1 MAFIRND
8 QSLLVLASTTVSQQD
23 LPWVTVICTSYNQQA
38 FVAEALQS
46 VIAQNYPNVELIVI
60 DNGSTDQTATRIQEV
75 IQPYPA
81 IRFIRNAFNLG
92 LNRAFNQGLALA
104 KGQYIIDLSA
114 DDVLLPDRITRQVVF
129 FEQLPDEYGVV
140 FSNATYVDAS
150 GAVTGVH
157 YPIDPATGLARALV
171 PTGYIFRQILT
182 GYFICT
188 PTMMIRRRILQQ
200 LNGYDEA
207 LSYEDFDFW
216 VRSSRFCRYAY
227 QDAILTKK
235 RHHPGAMSSQVVHP
249 HNDLLP
255 STLLVCRKALAM
267 CETDAERQALA
278 FRLQKFIRKAFYAE
292 QFDLAL
298 QFGSLMRQFAHPDL
312 LTSVVLAMSSLRVPV
327 NRLYRHYCHWSF
339 LSKRAKLV

>member
-1 MAFIRND
+1 MPFVRND
-8 QSLLVLASTTVSQQD
+8 QSSLASASTSQLL

-38 FVAEALQS
+38 FVAQALQS
-46 VIAQNYPNVELIVI
+46 VIAQSYPNIELIVI
-60 DNGSTDQTATRIQEV
+60 DNGSTDQTATRIHEV

-81 IRFIRNAFNLG
+81 IRFIHNTLNLG

-140 FSNATYVDAS
+140 FSNATYIDAS
-150 GAVTGVH
+150 GNVTGVH
-157 YPIDPATGLARALV
+157 YPIDPATGLARTVV
-171 PTGYIFRQILT
+171 PTGYVFRQILT

-188 PTMMIRRRILQQ
+188 PTMMMRRRVLNQ

-227 QDAILTKK
+227 LDAVLTRK
-235 RHHPGAMSSQVVHP
+235 RRHSNAMSAQVTQP
-249 HNDLLP
+249 QNDLLP
-255 STLLVCRKALAM
+255 STLLVCRKALAL
-267 CETDAERQALA
+267 CETPAERLALA
-278 FRLQKFIRKAFYAE
+278 LRLQKFIRKAFYAE
-292 QFDLAL
+292 QFDVAL
-298 QFGSLMRQFAHPDL
+298 QFGDLIRQFAHPDL
-312 LTSVVLAMSSLRVPV
+312 LTSAVLAMSSLRVPV
-327 NRLYRHYCHWSF
+327 NRLYRHYRQWPFVRKS
-339 LSKRAKLV
+339 AKLV

>member
-1 MAFIRND
+1 MSFVRND
-8 QSLLVLASTTVSQQD
+8 QSLLASATTSNLL
-23 LPWVTVICTSYNQQA
+23 LPWVTVICTSYNQQT

-46 VIAQNYPNVELIVI
+46 VIAQSYPNIDLIVI
-60 DNGSTDQTATRIQEV
+60 DNGSTDQTATRIDEV

-81 IRFIRNAFNLG
+81 IRFIRNALNLG

-140 FSNATYVDAS
+140 FSNATYIDAR
-150 GAVTGVH
+150 GNVTGVH
-157 YPIDPATGLARALV
+157 YPIDSATGLARTVV
-171 PTGYIFRQILT
+171 PTGYVFKQILT

-188 PTMMIRRRILQQ
+188 PTMMMRRRVLHR

-227 QDAILTKK
+227 QDAILTEK
-235 RHHPGAMSSQVVHP
+235 RRHPHAMSAQVVHLR
-249 HNDLLP
+249 NDLLP
-255 STLLVCRKALAM
+255 STLLVCRKALAL
-267 CETDAERQALA
+267 CETSAERRALA
-278 FRLQKFIRKAFYAE
+278 LRLQKFIRKAFYAE

-298 QFGSLMRQFAHPDL
+298 QFGNLMRQFAHPDL
-312 LTSVVLAMSSLRVPV
+312 LTSIVLAMSSLRVPV
-327 NRLYRHYCHWSF
+327 NRLYRHYRQWQF
-339 LSKRAKLV
+339 VGKRAKLV